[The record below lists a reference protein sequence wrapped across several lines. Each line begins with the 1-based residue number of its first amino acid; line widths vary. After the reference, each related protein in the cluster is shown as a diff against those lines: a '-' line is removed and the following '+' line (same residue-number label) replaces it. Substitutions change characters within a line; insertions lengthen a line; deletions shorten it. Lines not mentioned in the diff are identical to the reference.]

1 MQLVI
6 LLFVWAVSLF
16 ITYQLIAS
24 GVRAGVSALAVDQR
38 EGNDLLRAQNQL
50 LERIA
55 QHMGAPQLSVKG
67 APRAQAAAT
76 ATNIG
81 RADDPEAIALLKRAQ
96 DDHFSKRFA
105 QAVDL
110 YRQVIAR
117 FPNTK
122 QAAAAEAQI
131 ENLRGVA

>member
-55 QHMGAPQLSVKG
+55 RHMGVPQLAKP
-67 APRAQAAAT
+67 AARAQAAIAT
-76 ATNIG
+76 STAN
-81 RADDPEAIALLKRAQ
+81 ADDPEAMALLKRAQ

-110 YRQVIAR
+110 YRQIVDR

-122 QAAAAEAQI
+122 QAIAAQAQI
-131 ENLRGVA
+131 DNLRGVA